1 MNYIYSDEDNAP
13 MNEENFQ
20 RKHDHECWNCRH
32 KIQGECEMW
41 DCKFE
46 PKYKLDSE
54 GRVTDGM

>member
-1 MNYIYSDEDNAP
+1 MYIYDDEDNAP

-46 PKYKLDSE
+46 PKYKLNSE